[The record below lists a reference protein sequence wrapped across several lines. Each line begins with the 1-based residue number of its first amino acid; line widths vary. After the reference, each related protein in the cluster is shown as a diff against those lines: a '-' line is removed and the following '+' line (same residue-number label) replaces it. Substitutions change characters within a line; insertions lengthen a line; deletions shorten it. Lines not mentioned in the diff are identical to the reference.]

1 MKRRILSG
9 MQPTNRLHLGNYLG
23 ALKNWVALQKEDYE
37 CLFCVCAVRRRRF
50 PVGASPTRQP
60 LQPEATGAVMEV
72 TKWLKP
78 SV

>member
-1 MKRRILSG
+1 MAELLRHRQTKGAETDMVSLTPPRHTSTLRAPWEGGAFQRVQAPSG
-9 MQPTNRLHLGNYLG
+9 
-23 ALKNWVALQKEDYE
+23 
-37 CLFCVCAVRRRRF
+37 
-50 PVGASPTRQP
+50 QP